1 MDVSSPFADVKQISV
16 QNKPLGGKVIVSF
29 FIQRGHFIQQIHTKN
44 KTKLTYS
51 RKKKPTRNLTT
62 YLIIIE
68 KHGAVLLLLKH
79 TVDISNKESTL

>member
-44 KTKLTYS
+44 KTKLT
-51 RKKKPTRNLTT
+51 REKRKPTRNLTT

-79 TVDISNKESTL
+79 TVEISNIESTL